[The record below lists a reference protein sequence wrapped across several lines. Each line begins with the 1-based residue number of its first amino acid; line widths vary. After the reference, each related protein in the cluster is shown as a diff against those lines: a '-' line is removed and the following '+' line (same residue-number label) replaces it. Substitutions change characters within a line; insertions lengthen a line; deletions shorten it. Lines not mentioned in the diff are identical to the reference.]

1 MRRTGRK
8 LVGALKKVTGS
19 GSSRSQGGSSSHRS
33 STPTQSY
40 TREPEESHEEHVESP
55 APYEQ
60 AEEQQEEAPDDS
72 HIELRGD
79 REFQTYNILKDRVF
93 GHTRVFDEDLLEK
106 TGMDSE
112 FASVWKA
119 VGWSSFAEISEMGS
133 RD

>member
-1 MRRTGRK
+1 M
-8 LVGALKKVTGS
+8 
-19 GSSRSQGGSSSHRS
+19 
-33 STPTQSY
+33 
-40 TREPEESHEEHVESP
+40 ESP